1 MKIAFDIATAI
12 VAATMAG
19 NEFAIAAFV
28 HPQLQRLDTK
38 AHAQAAS
45 KLATALGKA
54 MPLWYGLALAL
65 NRSSLRAHAHLS
77 RPRIPDRN
85 RSRPLGSNYYLHNND
100 ARPHQ
105 QPNREA
111 RPTHPYAGWLEDR
124 ARWDSLHRIRV
135 ALLIVA
141 VLLLFAGLFK
151 GAAA

>member
-38 AHAQAAS
+38 AHVQAAS

-65 NRSSLRAHAHLS
+65 IIGAAFEHMPISHGPGFLIA
-77 RPRIPDRN
+77 
-85 RSRPLGSNYYLHNND
+85 
-100 ARPHQ
+100 
-105 QPNREA
+105 
-111 RPTHPYAGWLEDR
+111 
-124 ARWDSLHRIRV
+124 
-135 ALLIVA
+135 IVA
-141 VLLLFAGLFK
+141 VLWAATIIFTITMLVPINNRIAKLDPHILTQGGSKTALAGT
-151 GAAA
+151 ACIVSASHS